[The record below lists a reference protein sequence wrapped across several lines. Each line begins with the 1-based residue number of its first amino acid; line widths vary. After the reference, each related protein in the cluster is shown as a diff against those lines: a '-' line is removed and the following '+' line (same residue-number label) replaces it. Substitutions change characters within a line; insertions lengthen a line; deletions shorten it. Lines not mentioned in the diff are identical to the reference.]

1 MEAVGVHPGALAAA
15 ASPALWGLAFSDRV
29 ELWSR
34 AGPGASQRLHSLPAP
49 QADLRDLAFS
59 PDGRLV
65 AAGGLDGRARVW
77 SVSDGALRLVLPGHV
92 ERIAA
97 LTFSA
102 DSERLVTG
110 SWDHS
115 VRLWDLSRLD
125 WTAEALADEVLAVWG
140 TE

>member
-1 MEAVGVHPGALAAA
+1 
-15 ASPALWGLAFSDRV
+15 
-29 ELWSR
+29 
-34 AGPGASQRLHSLPAP
+34 
-49 QADLRDLAFS
+49 
-59 PDGRLV
+59 
-65 AAGGLDGRARVW
+65 
-77 SVSDGALRLVLPGHV
+77 VLPGHV